1 MREGHNHMATDGK
14 SVNGASTTP
23 ALRGL
28 NFNEVLR
35 REPITITKGE
45 ETFDLRDDV
54 STEVIVRVAMA
65 GVLDQRW
72 KEVADRLDTEH
83 ASPADIR
90 RAMTEVLGEVQA
102 EWREICTAIFRH
114 TYPNW
119 TEEDTQ
125 GRFTMDQ
132 QRSIAELFF
141 TLRMRGSQPPA
152 SATSSESETDEE
164 DQPPAPATRGHR

>member
-1 MREGHNHMATDGK
+1 MATTANGK
-14 SVNGASTTP
+14 AQNGAAP

-35 REPITITKGE
+35 REPITITKGSD
-45 ETFDLRDDV
+45 TFELRDDV
-54 STEVIVRVAMA
+54 STEVIIRVAMA

-72 KEVADRLDTEH
+72 KEVADRLDREH

-90 RAMTEVLGEVQA
+90 TAMTEVLSEVQA
-102 EWREICTAIFRH
+102 EWREICTAIFQH
-114 TYPNW
+114 TYPTW
-119 TEEDTQ
+119 TEEETQ

-141 TLRMRGSQPPA
+141 TLRMRGSQPPQNATSPA
-152 SATSSESETDEE
+152 SATDEE
-164 DQPPAPATRGHR
+164 AAQEPQAPMTRGQR